1 MGNPTADL
9 KYAKTDRR
17 TRMKAE
23 SQRRRRAY
31 IKKHGKNSLAGKDY
45 DHTCNCFTTVKKNR
59 GNRGNGTRGMA
70 S

>member
-9 KYAKTDRR
+9 KYARTDRR

-31 IKKHGKNSLAGKDY
+31 EKKNGKGSLKGKDY
-45 DHTCNCFTTVKKNR
+45 DHTKRRFVSVKKNR
-59 GNRGNGTRGMA
+59 GNYGNGTRGMA